1 VSHEPPNEAND
12 AFWRDYLTRGHAAE
26 RAARRFFI
34 WLPHEPRCTV
44 CAAPFAGFGG
54 PLMRLIG
61 KRPSDRSP
69 KICNSCY
76 TFLSNHRGGAE
87 IEVTMLFADIRGSTT
102 LAEGMSAGAY
112 HDLLNRFYGTA
123 ARVVFEHDGAVD
135 KFVGDELV
143 AFFYPLLAG
152 ESHAIKGVRAAQA
165 LLRETGH
172 AEAGGPWVPVGAGLH
187 TAPVWMGAVGD
198 DSHVELTAVGDAVNV
213 TARLASAAAA
223 GEVLVT
229 VAAATAAGLDP
240 GLDRRFLDLKGKQV
254 ATEVITLRADSTG
267 GPA

>member
-1 VSHEPPNEAND
+1 
-12 AFWRDYLTRGHAAE
+12 
-26 RAARRFFI
+26 
-34 WLPHEPRCTV
+34 
-44 CAAPFAGFGG
+44 
-54 PLMRLIG
+54 MRLIG